1 MKKTT
6 WSIIIRSWERRG
18 GGRALHPHCWSRAP
32 SSGAR
37 LEQIQEPSQHM
48 NTCEHPLWDYSR
60 TSDAA
65 QHTEIISYI
74 WQTSTFVI
82 SLRQVCSPLLL
93 SSVHWTAFL
102 PSISACI
109 ALKRVV
115 QPKMKI
121 QSSFAQNQCFFPYNE
136 THWKGHFLVT
146 SILHISCVLH
156 KEKSQYSFATTRGW
170 VNDDTSLHIL
180 LNYPFK
186 K

>member
-37 LEQIQEPSQHM
+37 LEQIQEPSSIWTHV
-48 NTCEHPLWDYSR
+48 NILY
-60 TSDAA
+60 
-65 QHTEIISYI
+65 EITVEPQMLPSTQRSYHI

-109 ALKRVV
+109 ALKMVV

-121 QSSFAQNQCFFPYNE
+121 QSSFAQNQCFFPYSE

-146 SILHISCVLH
+146 SILHNILCITQR
-156 KEKSQYSFATTRGW
+156 KKSQYSFATTRGW